1 MSMNEKHLELI
12 QNVITRMNGNSF
24 LIKGW
29 SVTLISAL
37 FALAA
42 KDSNPAFAIVAYFPC
57 LVFWGLDGFF
67 LHQEK
72 LFRGLYDGVRR
83 EEDIEPFSMDT
94 SSFKDRVPTWCQVV
108 FSKTLLPFHGVVLGV
123 CLLVM
128 AVLLLKG

>member
-1 MSMNEKHLELI
+1 MNTNEKHLEFI
-12 QNVITRMNGNSF
+12 QNAITRMNHNSF

-42 KDSNPAFAIVAYFPC
+42 KDANPAFAILAYFPC

-72 LFRGLYDGVRR
+72 LFRALYDGARSNEGV
-83 EEDIEPFSMDT
+83 ELFSMDT
-94 SSFKDRVPTWCQVV
+94 SSFHGKVDTWCEVV

-123 CLLVM
+123 CILVMTVLLVNS
-128 AVLLLKG
+128 